1 MYPVM
6 SNIKKV
12 CTVAGKNTYDP
23 ISGATIFDI
32 IKWDK
37 DTGKIWCSP
46 VIASNL
52 YDTREYY
59 NDVQEIAFVGT
70 GVITPDEIIS
80 RIAGNSC
87 PHATDEYDT
96 CPATSNG
103 WPGCH
108 LLPLCKYAQA
118 LKVEIEKGEAK

>member
-1 MYPVM
+1 MYPTM

-12 CTVAGKNTYDP
+12 CTVAGNNTYNP

-32 IKWDK
+32 IKWNK
-37 DTGKIWCSP
+37 DTGEIWCSP
-46 VIASNL
+46 VIASDL
-52 YDTREYY
+52 YNDREYY
-59 NDVQEIAFVGT
+59 DDVQEIAFVGT
-70 GVITPDEIIS
+70 NTITPDEIIS

-87 PHATDEYDT
+87 PHATDKYDA

-108 LLPLCKYAQA
+108 LLPLCKRAKDIKA
-118 LKVEIEKGEAK
+118 EIIGN

>member
-1 MYPVM
+1 MYPTM
-6 SNIKKV
+6 SDIKKV
-12 CTVAGKNTYDP
+12 CAVAGNNTYNP

-32 IKWDK
+32 IKWNK

-46 VIASNL
+46 VIASDL
-52 YDTREYY
+52 YNTREYHG
-59 NDVQEIAFVGT
+59 DVQEIAFIGT

-87 PHATDEYDT
+87 PHATNEYDT

-118 LKVEIEKGEAK
+118 LKAEIEKGEMK